1 MDRSGRLLAG
11 IRDSGAYIL
20 GVGVHNAATAR
31 LVEHAGFGVL
41 WLSSLEIST
50 AKALP
55 DANVITSVEVAEI
68 AREIRRATRLPMI
81 VDADNGYGSNETA
94 VRAAQA
100 FHAAGVAAM
109 CIEDNAFPK
118 RNSFYQGIDRQLE
131 DAAAFGGRIRAIRR
145 AVGDD
150 RFEII
155 ARTEALVAG
164 LGVAEALERARAY
177 VEAGAD
183 AIFVQ
188 TNTSTIAEFEWVL
201 GEIHMFAP
209 IVIAPTA
216 LPNVPAA
223 RLHGMGADVIIY
235 SNVVIRT
242 IAKALSQTLASLSEA
257 QCLGPLYDDIASM
270 EAIFELSGAYDWA
283 DLVEVPLEASTVAQG
298 AGGE

>member
-1 MDRSGRLLAG
+1 MNRSGRLLAG
-11 IRDSGAYIL
+11 TRDSGAYIL

-31 LVEHAGFGVL
+31 LVERAGFGVL

-55 DANVITSVEVAEI
+55 DANVITSVEV
-68 AREIRRATRLPMI
+68 
-81 VDADNGYGSNETA
+81 S
-94 VRAAQA
+94 
-100 FHAAGVAAM
+100 
-109 CIEDNAFPK
+109 
-118 RNSFYQGIDRQLE
+118 
-131 DAAAFGGRIRAIRR
+131 
-145 AVGDD
+145 
-150 RFEII
+150 EII

-164 LGVAEALERARAY
+164 LGVAEAVERARAY

-223 RLHGMGADVIIY
+223 RLHGLGADVII
-235 SNVVIRT
+235 
-242 IAKALSQTLASLSEA
+242 
-257 QCLGPLYDDIASM
+257 
-270 EAIFELSGAYDWA
+270 
-283 DLVEVPLEASTVAQG
+283 
-298 AGGE
+298 